1 MKNPDTSDT
10 KCIYK
15 NRFGKSGE
23 IIAMNYLKESGLKFL
38 KANYR
43 FQRAEIDLIF
53 EDVSGKT
60 LLFIEVKTRKNK
72 NFGEPEESVTPYKME
87 NIKKAAMGFIL
98 ENELYSGHDLRIDV
112 VSILFTDGIPDINHI
127 KNAF

>member
-1 MKNPDTSDT
+1 MKSPVNLKP
-10 KCIYK
+10 KCVYK
-15 NRFGKSGE
+15 NRLGKSGE

-53 EDVSGKT
+53 EDVSNKT
-60 LLFIEVKTRKNK
+60 LIFAEVKTRMNK
-72 NFGEPEESVTPYKME
+72 NFGEPEESVTPFKME
-87 NIKKAAMGFIL
+87 NIRKAALGFIF
-98 ENELYSGHDLRIDV
+98 ENELYSAHDLRIDI

>member
-1 MKNPDTSDT
+1 MKNPGISESR
-10 KCIYK
+10 CIYK

-60 LLFIEVKTRKNK
+60 LIFAEVKTRKNK
-72 NFGEPEESVTPYKME
+72 NFGEPEESVTAYKME
-87 NIKKAAMGFIL
+87 NIRKAAMGFIL
-98 ENELYSGHDLRIDV
+98 ENEIYNSHDLRIDV